1 MRYQDYIC
9 GETQRAADAAFKEA
23 TFVPADKLDWKPLD
37 EGRSVLDQ
45 CQEMAQCAL
54 WCEQIIAGEG
64 MPDFNEETFAKIQEE
79 RKSWLTIEACQA
91 ECNKRLESLYK
102 VIKSIPDDQLAKT
115 KWLPFGGGREHSWQ
129 EMMDYPR
136 WNFVYHL
143 GQISYVQTLYGDKE
157 MH

>member
-1 MRYQDYIC
+1 MKYQDYIC
-9 GETQRAADAAFKEA
+9 DETQKAADAAFKEA
-23 TFVPADKLDWKPLD
+23 TFVPADKVGWKPLD

-45 CQEMAQCAL
+45 CQEMAQCPA
-54 WCEQIIAGEG
+54 WCEQIISGDSLPAF
-64 MPDFNEETFAKIQEE
+64 DEEMFAKIMEE
-79 RKSWLTIEACQA
+79 RKAWPTIEACKA
-91 ECNKRLESLYK
+91 ECNRRLESLFK
-102 VIKSIPDDQLAKT
+102 VIRSTSDEQLAKT
-115 KWLPFGGGREHSWQ
+115 KFLPFGGGREHTWQ